1 MNLMTPEAI
10 AFVHLGKFKYPAAEA
25 KAPAPGTYFYIPS
38 LAHENYF
45 IALKWVET
53 EVFQQILERR
63 IVHLDQQSAIA
74 HAQALIQAG
83 NGNELE
89 HQAG

>member
-1 MNLMTPEAI
+1 MNLITPEAI
-10 AFVHLGKFKYPAAEA
+10 SFVGKFKYPTAEA

-38 LAHENYF
+38 LAHEDYF
-45 IALKWVET
+45 IALKWCET

-89 HQAG
+89 NQAG

>member
-1 MNLMTPEAI
+1 MNLITPEDAI
-10 AFVHLGKFKYPAAEA
+10 SFVGKFKYPTAEV
-25 KAPAPGTYFYIPS
+25 KAPAPGEYFYIPS
-38 LAHENYF
+38 LAHEDYF
-45 IALKWVET
+45 ISLKWCET

-83 NGNELE
+83 NGELE
-89 HQAG
+89 NQAG

>member
-1 MNLMTPEAI
+1 MNLITSESAI
-10 AFVHLGKFKYPAAEA
+10 AFAGKLRYPIAEA

-38 LAHENYF
+38 LVHEDYF
-45 IALKWVET
+45 IALKWCET

-74 HAQALIQAG
+74 HAQALLQAG
-83 NGNELE
+83 NSELE
-89 HQAG
+89 NQAG